1 MVECPERR
9 AEPVEV
15 CSSKGVPRPQ
25 FKAFL
30 TIVGLGTAERFAH
43 RLLEQRLYEG
53 DNMPKQQITTRS
65 GASPVG
71 AYSQGLRVGDFI
83 FVSGQG
89 PLDPATGQVVGET
102 IEEQTARV
110 LENIKAILAAGGA
123 TIADVVKVSAHL
135 SDLELFDRYN
145 KVYATYFP
153 DPKPT
158 RTTVGSQ
165 LKGILVEIDAIAY
178 IGEK

>member
-1 MVECPERR
+1 
-9 AEPVEV
+9 
-15 CSSKGVPRPQ
+15 
-25 FKAFL
+25 
-30 TIVGLGTAERFAH
+30 
-43 RLLEQRLYEG
+43 
-53 DNMPKQQITTRS
+53 MPKVQISTTS

-89 PLDPATGQVVGET
+89 PLDPATGEIVGTT
-102 IEEQTARV
+102 IEEQTVRV

-123 TIADVVKVSAHL
+123 TMADVVKVSAHL
-135 SDLELFDRYN
+135 SDLDLFQRYN
-145 KVYATYFP
+145 KIYASYFP

-165 LKGILVEIDAIAY
+165 LLGILVEIDAIAY
-178 IGEK
+178 VGKE

>member
-1 MVECPERR
+1 M
-9 AEPVEV
+9 
-15 CSSKGVPRPQ
+15 S
-25 FKAFL
+25 
-30 TIVGLGTAERFAH
+30 
-43 RLLEQRLYEG
+43 
-53 DNMPKQQITTRS
+53 KQQITTTS
-65 GASPVG
+65 GTSPIG

-89 PLDPATGQVVGET
+89 PLDPATGKIVGET

-123 TIADVVKVSAHL
+123 TMADVVKVSAHL
-135 SDLELFDRYN
+135 SDLGLFERYN

-165 LKGILVEIDAIAY
+165 LLGILVEIDAIAY
-178 IGEK
+178 VGEK